1 MTTSAVIALTPEA
14 LNALFP
20 EGSQARI
27 DLQRA
32 SLDRAAR
39 HFAKHALGDEAKA
52 FLRAVIAAENQANMT
67 AVQAELRAHF
77 GDHAN
82 GIGRNRFTLTQ
93 DIKDRIREAVQGEV
107 RALVREEVEEAVKG
121 EVERLKDVAAS
132 TARTAVYNVL
142 KTEVVS
148 VTQQELDVR
157 MAALKAGISKSPV
170 EHQA

>member
-14 LNALFP
+14 LNVLFP

-39 HFAKHALGDEAKA
+39 HFAKNALGDDAKA
-52 FLRAVIAAENQANMT
+52 LLRAVVSQVNEANMG
-67 AVQAELRAHF
+67 AVQEELKAIL
-77 GDHAN
+77 GPSAP
-82 GIGRNRFTLTQ
+82 GYGRGRFVLNQ
-93 DIKDRIREAVQGEV
+93 DTKDRIKEAVQGEV
-107 RALVREEVEEAVKG
+107 RALVREAVEEAVKG

-142 KTEVVS
+142 KTEVVN
-148 VTQQELDVR
+148 VTQQELEVR
-157 MAALKAGISKSPV
+157 VAALKAGLSKPAQ
-170 EHQA
+170 E